1 MNERVNIQQKVS
13 MSAINSINSRAPYT
27 PPPVSVPQKAKTDS
41 SAPTPQAVQEPA
53 KAPVEGATQNAT
65 AAAATKS
72 AAAANALSYRN
83 AFGDTVSITNI
94 VLKDRDGDGG
104 VGLPA
109 AKVKAPESSVQ
120 GK

>member
-1 MNERVNIQQKVS
+1 LNERVNIQQKVS
-13 MSAINSINSRAPYT
+13 MSAINSINSSAPYT
-27 PPPVSVPQKAKTDS
+27 PPPVSSTHKAKAAGP
-41 SAPTPQAVQEPA
+41 APTPPVAPEPA
-53 KAPVEGATQNAT
+53 AAQVKAADQTAT
-65 AAAATKS
+65 AVAAKAAS
-72 AAAANALSYRN
+72 AVSALSYRN